1 MVVQQT
7 PSCCEKCNHVFVES
21 HEAVSY
27 TNGTT
32 LRARGTQ
39 KHTLDQ

>member
-1 MVVQQT
+1 MWMSEYRFGISQ
-7 PSCCEKCNHVFVES
+7 
-21 HEAVSY
+21 

-39 KHTLDQ
+39 KRTLDQ